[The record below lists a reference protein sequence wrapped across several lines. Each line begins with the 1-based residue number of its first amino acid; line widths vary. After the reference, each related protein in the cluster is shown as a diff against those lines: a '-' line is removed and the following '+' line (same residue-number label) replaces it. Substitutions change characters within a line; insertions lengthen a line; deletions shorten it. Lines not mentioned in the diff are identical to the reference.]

1 MYKQLIIARKDLNMS
16 PGKLA
21 AQVSHAS
28 IAFLLEKILWG
39 SKEVVRE
46 RDGIMY
52 HMDISLDTDLFHDW
66 ITGAETKVV
75 CRAKNKDD
83 LLRAVEAAKELGME
97 EYKDYF
103 LIYDAC
109 RTELEK
115 ESPEGTL
122 TCIGFR
128 PMEAEEIDINY
139 TIKGYFCPNC
149 GEKMSLAF
157 HLFFVIEIES
167 AIQILKW
174 RGRTNLRK
182 NFQFFPKYTLPFHM
196 VKC

>member
-1 MYKQLIIARKDLNMS
+1 ML
-16 PGKLA
+16 
-21 AQVSHAS
+21 
-28 IAFLLEKILWG
+28 
-39 SKEVVRE
+39 
-46 RDGIMY
+46 
-52 HMDISLDTDLFHDW
+52 
-66 ITGAETKVV
+66 
-75 CRAKNKDD
+75 

-128 PMEAEEIDINY
+128 PMEAEEINY

-149 GEKMSLAF
+149 GEKM
-157 HLFFVIEIES
+157 
-167 AIQILKW
+167 K
-174 RGRTNLRK
+174 G
-182 NFQFFPKYTLPFHM
+182 
-196 VKC
+196 

>member
-16 PGKLA
+16 PG
-21 AQVSHAS
+21 QVSHAS

-46 RDGIMY
+46 RDV
-52 HMDISLDTDLFHDW
+52 SLDTDLYHNW
-66 ITGAETKVV
+66 IIEAETKVV
-75 CRAKNKDD
+75 CRAKNKND

-128 PMEAEEIDINY
+128 PMEAEEII
-139 TIKGYFCPNC
+139 P
-149 GEKMSLAF
+149 
-157 HLFFVIEIES
+157 
-167 AIQILKW
+167 
-174 RGRTNLRK
+174 LRDRME
-182 NFQFFPKYTLPFHM
+182 NGLL
-196 VKC
+196 

>member
-1 MYKQLIIARKDLNMS
+1 
-16 PGKLA
+16 
-21 AQVSHAS
+21 
-28 IAFLLEKILWG
+28 
-39 SKEVVRE
+39 
-46 RDGIMY
+46 MY
-52 HMDISLDTDLFHDW
+52 HMDISLDTDLFHE
-66 ITGAETKVV
+66 ETKVV

-128 PMEAEEIDINY
+128 PMEAEEINY
-139 TIKGYFCPNC
+139 TIKGSV
-149 GEKMSLAF
+149 EK
-157 HLFFVIEIES
+157 
-167 AIQILKW
+167 
-174 RGRTNLRK
+174 R
-182 NFQFFPKYTLPFHM
+182 
-196 VKC
+196 

>member
-1 MYKQLIIARKDLNMS
+1 
-16 PGKLA
+16 
-21 AQVSHAS
+21 
-28 IAFLLEKILWG
+28 
-39 SKEVVRE
+39 
-46 RDGIMY
+46 MY
-52 HMDISLDTDLFHDW
+52 HMDISLFHDW

-128 PMEAEEIDINY
+128 PMEAIPLRDIFAL
-139 TIKGYFCPNC
+139 TV
-149 GEKMSLAF
+149 EKRSLAF

-167 AIQILKW
+167 AI
-174 RGRTNLRK
+174 
-182 NFQFFPKYTLPFHM
+182 
-196 VKC
+196 

>member
-1 MYKQLIIARKDLNMS
+1 
-16 PGKLA
+16 
-21 AQVSHAS
+21 
-28 IAFLLEKILWG
+28 
-39 SKEVVRE
+39 
-46 RDGIMY
+46 
-52 HMDISLDTDLFHDW
+52 MD
-66 ITGAETKVV
+66 TKVV

-128 PMEAEEIDINY
+128 PMEAEEIISIIPLRD
-139 TIKGYFCPNC
+139 K
-149 GEKMSLAF
+149 SLAF

-167 AIQILKW
+167 AI
-174 RGRTNLRK
+174 
-182 NFQFFPKYTLPFHM
+182 
-196 VKC
+196 

>member
-1 MYKQLIIARKDLNMS
+1 MGKQRSGSGKRWHYKSRY
-16 PGKLA
+16 
-21 AQVSHAS
+21 
-28 IAFLLEKILWG
+28 
-39 SKEVVRE
+39 R
-46 RDGIMY
+46 
-52 HMDISLDTDLFHDW
+52 LD
-66 ITGAETKVV
+66 TKVV

-128 PMEAEEIDINY
+128 PMEAEEIIIPLRDKM
-139 TIKGYFCPNC
+139 KG
-149 GEKMSLAF
+149 
-157 HLFFVIEIES
+157 
-167 AIQILKW
+167 
-174 RGRTNLRK
+174 
-182 NFQFFPKYTLPFHM
+182 
-196 VKC
+196 

>member
-66 ITGAETKVV
+66 ITGAETK
-75 CRAKNKDD
+75 DD

-128 PMEAEEIDINY
+128 PMEAEEIY
-139 TIKGYFCPNC
+139 
-149 GEKMSLAF
+149 
-157 HLFFVIEIES
+157 H
-167 AIQILKW
+167 
-174 RGRTNLRK
+174 
-182 NFQFFPKYTLPFHM
+182 
-196 VKC
+196 

>member
-1 MYKQLIIARKDLNMS
+1 
-16 PGKLA
+16 
-21 AQVSHAS
+21 
-28 IAFLLEKILWG
+28 
-39 SKEVVRE
+39 
-46 RDGIMY
+46 
-52 HMDISLDTDLFHDW
+52 MD
-66 ITGAETKVV
+66 TKVV

-128 PMEAEEIDINY
+128 PMEAEEIIPFAL
-139 TIKGYFCPNC
+139 TV
-149 GEKMSLAF
+149 EKRSLAF

-167 AIQILKW
+167 AI
-174 RGRTNLRK
+174 
-182 NFQFFPKYTLPFHM
+182 
-196 VKC
+196 

>member
-1 MYKQLIIARKDLNMS
+1 MYKQLIIARKDLNMQ
-16 PGKLA
+16 LM
-21 AQVSHAS
+21 
-28 IAFLLEKILWG
+28 L
-39 SKEVVRE
+39 
-46 RDGIMY
+46 
-52 HMDISLDTDLFHDW
+52 
-66 ITGAETKVV
+66 
-75 CRAKNKDD
+75 

-115 ESPEGTL
+115 ESP

-128 PMEAEEIDINY
+128 PMEAEEIIPLRDI
-139 TIKGYFCPNC
+139 FV
-149 GEKMSLAF
+149 EKRSLAF